1 MLGKLIKQE
10 FKATYKI
17 ILFVLALTLVFG
29 VLGRFIFTSTLLS
42 ANPNTVQLITGATFV
57 ILYIGLIFV
66 VSFACQL
73 YIAVRFYRSL
83 FSSQGYLSFTLPVT
97 PTQLLHSKIIVGSI
111 WGISSI
117 ATIFSALFITCYT
130 PTVAAMFQTAFMNDA
145 TLNSF
150 FIQMICYTVITTIL
164 GVISGQIMIFSCICI
179 GQLFNKNRV
188 VASIVTY
195 GIMYTVLQIITS
207 IITFAMNFDY
217 VFSTSTTYSSTYTTE
232 YFTNTFSQTF
242 VISIILGIVTYVVCH
257 YIMNKK
263 VNLV

>member
-97 PTQLLHSKIIVGSI
+97 PTQLLHSKIIVATI
-111 WGISSI
+111 WGIASI
-117 ATIFSALFITCYT
+117 ATIFLAIFITCYT
-130 PTVAAMFQTAFMNDA
+130 PTVAAMVQTAFLNDA
-145 TLNSF
+145 TLTAYL
-150 FIQMICYTVITTIL
+150 QEMILYTIFTTIV
-164 GVISGQIMIFSCICI
+164 GVISGQIMVFSCICI

-188 VASIVTY
+188 VASIITY
-195 GIMYTVLQIITS
+195 GVMLYTLTNHYMY
-207 IITFAMNFDY
+207 Y
-217 VFSTSTTYSSTYTTE
+217 
-232 YFTNTFSQTF
+232 
-242 VISIILGIVTYVVCH
+242 
-257 YIMNKK
+257 YICIEF
-263 VNLV
+263 